1 MDKFVSKS
9 EYKPTDTYT
18 EKYGTM
24 SSVRRK
30 IKMLKKLLL
39 LTPLIISVFLLSGCN
54 LVKKAGDLYDYLTT
68 SHESEEHKECVA
80 LCEEVIRCLDED
92 DKDTLKMMFS
102 PYVRESENFD
112 ERFNE
117 LFEVYNGKHV
127 SHSYIALP
135 SESGSREYGEWIY
148 KDLGYRVYDIVCDNG
163 NKYTLHF
170 NDCTAYPKQDHIGLH
185 IIAIMNTSTEE
196 SAEAGLGF

>member
-1 MDKFVSKS
+1 
-9 EYKPTDTYT
+9 
-18 EKYGTM
+18 
-24 SSVRRK
+24 
-30 IKMLKKLLL
+30 MLKKTFLLI
-39 LTPLIISVFLLSGCN
+39 PLIISIFLLSGCN
-54 LVKKAGDLYDYLTT
+54 LVEKAVDLYDHFTE
-68 SHESEEHKECVA
+68 SHVSEYDKEYEEGVA

-102 PYVRESENFD
+102 PHVRESENFD
-112 ERFNE
+112 EEFNE

-135 SESGSREYGEWIY
+135 SESGSKAYGEWIY

-170 NDCTAYPKQDHIGLH
+170 NDCTAYPKQDHIGLRFVS
-185 IIAIMNTSTEE
+185 IMKYGSDE
-196 SAEAGLGF
+196 SASLGLSFWEEDLD